1 MVFIETKT
9 LSENSAF
16 AFQYRVTGKAGR
28 KLADVHVRVHEVNNF
43 GKAQLTQQKGDKA
56 CLGEL
61 SDRSDSPTSDAEDL
75 RFTSRIFQGGPEMI
89 PSCSTSFLS

>member
-9 LSENSAF
+9 LSENTVF

-28 KLADVHVRVHEVNNF
+28 KLADVHVHEVNNF
-43 GKAQLTQQKGDKA
+43 GKAQLTHKQKGDKA

-61 SDRSDSPTSDAEDL
+61 SDRSDSPTSGAEDL